1 MVYNKELLNRAMALC
16 DEIELKQAEL
26 RAILG
31 QICDNDIIA
40 GQASVES
47 SFAEEKVCPEVHEPE
62 IVPVV
67 EAAEPEIKEQSK
79 PSVAVKHR
87 GDIRKAFTINDR
99 FRFRRELFA
108 GDDNALSAVI
118 DHLASLETLAEADS
132 YLSTMPWDSDSE
144 ALSEFMT
151 IVANH
156 FNGYR

>member
-1 MVYNKELLNRAMALC
+1 MSLC
-16 DEIELKQAEL
+16 AEIEVKQAEL
-26 RAILG
+26 RAILQ
-31 QICDNDIIA
+31 QICDNA
-40 GQASVES
+40 ELVERAVS
-47 SFAEEKVCPEVHEPE
+47 IEPVEQSHVVEEICAEVHEPE
-62 IVPVV
+62 MVEQVEVV
-67 EAAEPEIKEQSK
+67 ETDVKEQPK
-79 PSVAVKHR
+79 PSVAVKPR
-87 GDIRKAFTINDR
+87 GDIHKAFTINDR

-132 YLSTMPWDSDSE
+132 YLSTMPWDSDCE